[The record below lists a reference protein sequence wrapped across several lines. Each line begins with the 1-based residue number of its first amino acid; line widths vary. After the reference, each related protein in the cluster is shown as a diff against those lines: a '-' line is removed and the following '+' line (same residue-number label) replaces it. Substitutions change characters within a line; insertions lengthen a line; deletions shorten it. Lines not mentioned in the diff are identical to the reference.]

1 MKFLKPL
8 TVIATA
14 IPLALTGC
22 VTDPVTGQQSA
33 SKTAMYGLGGA
44 AVCGIVGA
52 LTHGGKGARN
62 SALACGAVGAGI
74 GGYMD
79 YQEKK
84 TASKPGQHQYRSRT
98 PRQPN
103 QAGYA

>member
-33 SKTAMYGLGGA
+33 SKTAM
-44 AVCGIVGA
+44 
-52 LTHGGKGARN
+52 
-62 SALACGAVGAGI
+62 
-74 GGYMD
+74 
-79 YQEKK
+79 
-84 TASKPGQHQYRSRT
+84 
-98 PRQPN
+98 
-103 QAGYA
+103 

>member
-33 SKTAMYGLGGA
+33 SKPPCTAWAVRPFA
-44 AVCGIVGA
+44 AS
-52 LTHGGKGARN
+52 
-62 SALACGAVGAGI
+62 SA
-74 GGYMD
+74 
-79 YQEKK
+79 
-84 TASKPGQHQYRSRT
+84 H
-98 PRQPN
+98 
-103 QAGYA
+103 

>member
-44 AVCGIVGA
+44 AVCGPMAV
-52 LTHGGKGARN
+52 KARVTPHW
-62 SALACGAVGAGI
+62 LAV
-74 GGYMD
+74 
-79 YQEKK
+79 Q
-84 TASKPGQHQYRSRT
+84 
-98 PRQPN
+98 
-103 QAGYA
+103 